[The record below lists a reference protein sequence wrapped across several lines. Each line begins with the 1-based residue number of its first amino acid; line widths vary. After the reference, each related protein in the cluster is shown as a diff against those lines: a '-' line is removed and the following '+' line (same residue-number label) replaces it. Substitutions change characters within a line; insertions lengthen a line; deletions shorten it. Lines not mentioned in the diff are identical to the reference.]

1 MHAPDR
7 FGPRRGRYPFQGSR
21 RDGNLQEQSI
31 RTTLPGRAH
40 RIYSSAREHRPHA
53 VRRTILPRT
62 DATAARPHSVT
73 RGRFQRPSGDV
84 AVSARRFTRMTR
96 TRNLRNT
103 AVGGLPRTEIGA
115 PLVCQK
121 SMDLL
126 RYRTLF
132 AIEKFPG
139 CLTLRPPRH
148 LRLSDDER

>member
-73 RGRFQRPSGDV
+73 RGRFPRPSGDV
-84 AVSARRFTRMTR
+84 TAFAHTWAGRGAQPVWLRERLKAGAKLEDFAVRKTVA
-96 TRNLRNT
+96 L
-103 AVGGLPRTEIGA
+103 I
-115 PLVCQK
+115 
-121 SMDLL
+121 
-126 RYRTLF
+126 
-132 AIEKFPG
+132 
-139 CLTLRPPRH
+139 
-148 LRLSDDER
+148 